1 MTQDNTSTNNI
12 DMRICV
18 YCASSNKVDKAYFDA
33 TQKLAE
39 DLAKRGITLVY
50 GGGSAGL
57 MGCLADNILKNKG
70 QAIGILPRFME
81 KVEWGHKGL
90 TQLTLVKDMHERKKL
105 LIKDVDAVVALPG
118 GCGTLEELMEVIT
131 LKRLGKFTKPIII
144 LNTNGFY
151 DHLKMLLEKMIHE
164 HFMRAEHNEIWQFV
178 NLPEEIIP
186 AIENAPDWDSSAI
199 KFAAV

>member
-1 MTQDNTSTNNI
+1 
-12 DMRICV
+12 MRICV
-18 YCASSNKVDKAYFDA
+18 YCASSSKVDKMYFDA

-39 DLAKRGITLVY
+39 EFTKRGITLVY
-50 GGGSAGL
+50 GGGSMGL
-57 MGCLADNILKNKG
+57 MGCMADNVLKNKG
-70 QAIGILPRFME
+70 TVEGILPRFME

-90 TQLTLVKDMHERKKL
+90 TKLTLVKDMHERKKL
-105 LIKDVDAVVALPG
+105 LIKDVDAVVALAG

-151 DHLKMLLEKMIHE
+151 DHLEMLLNKMINE
-164 HFMRAEHNEIWQFV
+164 HFMRAEHGEIWQFV
-178 NLPEEIIP
+178 KHPEEIIP

>member
-1 MTQDNTSTNNI
+1 
-12 DMRICV
+12 MRICV

-39 DLAKRGITLVY
+39 EIAVRGITLVY

-57 MGCLADNILKNKG
+57 MGCLADTVLKNKG

-105 LIKDVDAVVALPG
+105 LIKDIDGVVALPG

-151 DHLKMLLEKMIHE
+151 DHLKMLLDKMIKE
-164 HFMRAEHNEIWQFV
+164 HFMRAEHGEIYQFV
-178 NLPEEIIP
+178 NLPEEVIP
-186 AIENAPDWDSSAI
+186 AIENAPNWDSSAI

>member
-1 MTQDNTSTNNI
+1 
-12 DMRICV
+12 MRICV
-18 YCASSNKVDKAYFDA
+18 YCASSSKVDKKYFDA

-39 DLAKRGITLVY
+39 EMAKRNFTLVY
-50 GGGSAGL
+50 GGGSMGL
-57 MGCLADNILKNKG
+57 MGCMADNILKNGGK
-70 QAIGILPRFME
+70 AIGILPRFME
-81 KVEWGHKGL
+81 KVEWGHKNL

-144 LNTNGFY
+144 LNTDGFY
-151 DHLKMLLEKMIHE
+151 DHLKLLLDKMIQE
-164 HFMRAEHNEIWQFV
+164 HFMRSEHGEIWQFV
-178 NLPEEIIP
+178 NKSEEIIP
-186 AIENAPDWDSSAI
+186 AIENAPEWDSSAI

>member
-1 MTQDNTSTNNI
+1 
-12 DMRICV
+12 MRICV
-18 YCASSNKVDKAYFDA
+18 YCASSSKVDKAYFKA
-33 TQKLAE
+33 TQKLGKTIA
-39 DLAKRGITLVY
+39 ARGITLIY

-57 MGCLADNILKNKG
+57 MGCIADAVLKDKG
-70 QAIGILPRFME
+70 QVIGILPRFME

-90 TQLTLVKDMHERKKL
+90 TQLNLVKDMHERKRL
-105 LIKDVDAVVALPG
+105 LIKDVDGVVALPG

-151 DHLKMLLEKMIHE
+151 DHLKLLLEKMIHE
-164 HFMRAEHNEIWQFV
+164 RFMRTEHGEIWKFV
-178 NLPEEIIP
+178 NLPEEVIP
-186 AIENAPDWDSSAI
+186 AIENAPIWDSSAI